1 MKKFIYYLFFTYLTP
16 TISLMYSKM
25 MKDDYYS
32 NLNIIKS
39 SKNFFLRDNYNN
51 FIQDITNNKIS
62 KIFINNN
69 YKEVISIN
77 KEPLSDSILNYHIV
91 KIDPILLPKI
101 IDSAADKNV
110 PLYFD
115 NFSPNYIING
125 QNIINT
131 VLNLSNYIIPFF
143 LFIYFIQY
151 IFLIIN
157 QNSSQNSS
165 QNTFFNNRMNPM
177 LGGINPNKKI
187 KFEKQNIS
195 LMNWAGSPE
204 VVEECREIINY
215 LEKKELYNELGAE
228 MPKGILLEGPPG
240 TGKTLLAK
248 AIATETNSTFISISA
263 SEFIEVFVGVGASRV
278 RELFKTARENT
289 PSIIFIDEIDS
300 IGKQRG
306 LSGNMGNDEKD
317 QTLNQILYE
326 MDGFNNNENIVVM
339 AATNRKD
346 ILDSALLRPGRFD
359 RIITIPLPDK
369 DSRIKILELYL
380 NNKKKDKKD
389 KDKTFDISSI
399 AELSDGFSGAELK
412 KLVNEATILSARNNY
427 TELQEKY
434 IFESFEKMI
443 VGLIKKN
450 STTNIMTKKRV
461 AIHEAGHSL
470 LVLKFNKYFNFQK
483 ASIQATYN
491 GAGGYTLFTENTLI
505 KEGKLYTK
513 DFLKKR
519 LIIMMGG
526 KAAEN
531 IFYGENFV
539 SLGSIEDLKQ
549 ANRLAQKMIGN
560 FGMGNS
566 MEVFYNDNLDDNSNT
581 FFEKNRYSE
590 YTKEI
595 IDKESLELVK
605 EAYNEAKLILLSS
618 TKNLF
623 TLSELLLNNTVIY
636 KDDINF

>member
-1 MKKFIYYLFFTYLTP
+1 MKYISYYIFLTYFTKNIYSFLN
-16 TISLMYSKM
+16 IKM
-25 MKDDYYS
+25 IDNDNYN
-32 NLNIIKS
+32 NLNIINNS
-39 SKNFFLRDNYNN
+39 RYFFIKDNYNN
-51 FIQDITNNKIS
+51 VIQDISNNKIS
-62 KIFINNN
+62 KIFININHKELVSIDKENFNN
-69 YKEVISIN
+69 
-77 KEPLSDSILNYHIV
+77 ILNYHITQ
-91 KIDPILLPKI
+91 IDPLLLPKI
-101 IDSAADKNV
+101 IDTASNKNV

-115 NFSPNYIING
+115 NFAPNYIINI
-125 QNIINT
+125 QNIINI
-131 VLNLSNYIIPFF
+131 VLNLSSYIIPFF

-157 QNSSQNSS
+157 QYSSQNS
-165 QNTFFNNRMNPM
+165 FFTNKMSPM

-195 LMNWAGSPE
+195 LNNWAGSPE

-248 AIATETNSTFISISA
+248 AIATETNSTFISVSA

-306 LSGNMGNDEKD
+306 LSGNAGNDEKD

-326 MDGFNNNENIVVM
+326 MDGFNSNENIVVM
-339 AATNRKD
+339 GATNRKD
-346 ILDSALLRPGRFD
+346 ILDKALLRPGRFD

-380 NNKKKDKKD
+380 NNKKKDKD
-389 KDKTFDISSI
+389 KDKSFDISSI

-427 TELQEKY
+427 TTLQEKY

-450 STTNIMTKKRV
+450 STSNIITKKRV

-483 ASIQATYN
+483 ASIQPTYN
-491 GAGGYTLFTENTLI
+491 GAGGYTLFTENILI

-519 LIIMMGG
+519 LIILMGG

-539 SLGSIEDLKQ
+539 SLGSIQDLKQ

-566 MEVFYNDNLDDNSNT
+566 MEVFYNDNLD
-581 FFEKNRYSE
+581 FEKNKYSE

-618 TKNLF
+618 TKKLF
-623 TLSELLLNNTVIY
+623 ILSELLINNTVIY
-636 KDDINF
+636 NNDINNLF